1 MGSMI
6 EEPEKILEEGYDR
19 DDTQQQR
26 LITVLHTLEREIEK
40 QNSFKYAFLRGALYG
55 LGTVIGATILL
66 AFFGGVIAMTV
77 DSLGNIPVFGELIR
91 EIVAEELR
99 SL

>member
-1 MGSMI
+1 MTN
-6 EEPEKILEEGYDR
+6 EPEKILEDGYDR
-19 DDTQQQR
+19 EVTQQQR
-26 LITVLHTLEREIEK
+26 LITVLHTLETEIEK
-40 QNSFKYAFLRGALYG
+40 QNSFKFAFMRGAIYG

-77 DSLGNIPVFGELIR
+77 DSLGNIPLFGELIR
-91 EIVAEELR
+91 DIVAEELR